1 MIAYHRI
8 AARLYGQPLLLLP
21 TTAQTIESF
30 VRCRIRDGSDIEAGR
45 GGGGGSPETGAQS
58 VEAFQQTASPGG
70 GVEIHGARSSRFV
83 GSTPLDA
90 QGRPQPF
97 RRTPDGTAIITIV
110 GELVN
115 RGAWIGA
122 SSGLVSYEGI
132 NHQLSAA
139 AADPDTRTILL
150 DIESPGGEAV
160 GAFECAAM
168 VRKAAA
174 VKPVI
179 AVVNGMACS
188 AGYAIASGAT
198 RIITSPTG
206 LAGSIGV
213 VMVHMDYSKM
223 LADVGIE
230 PTFIFAGDHK
240 VDGNPYEPLPKA
252 VREQFQNEIDAFYSL
267 FVQTV
272 AAGRGAR
279 LTEQKVKATQARV
292 FMGAEAVK
300 AGLADEIMTLD
311 EALAAVADPAF
322 TRRGSPSTP
331 PTSQNQG
338 KSMSNEQTNAHAAI
352 APASIAPADDAAAH
366 ASAAAARLGFNEP
379 AFAPTSVSNLKAEA
393 LRSAARD
400 ASQPTSPEPAIQQ
413 HERGIVAAARAER
426 ERLLLRSRRR

>member
-1 MIAYHRI
+1 MIAYQRI

-21 TTAQTIESF
+21 STAQTIESF
-30 VRCRIRDGSDIEAGR
+30 VRSRIRDGSDVEAGR
-45 GGGGGSPETGAQS
+45 GGGVGGTETGGQS

-132 NHQLSAA
+132 NHQIAAA

-160 GAFECAAM
+160 GAFECGAM
-168 VRKAAA
+168 VRKAAGI
-174 VKPVI
+174 KPVI

-198 RIITSPTG
+198 RIVTSPTG
-206 LAGSIGV
+206 LSGSIGV
-213 VMVHMDYSKM
+213 VMMHMDYSKM
-223 LADVGIE
+223 LAGVGIE

-252 VREQFQNEIDAFYSL
+252 VREKFQGEIDAFYNL
-267 FVQTV
+267 FVQSV
-272 AAGRGAR
+272 AAGRGSRMSEAAVR
-279 LTEQKVKATQARV
+279 GTEARV
-292 FMGAEAVK
+292 LMGEAAVA
-300 AGLADEIMTLD
+300 AGLADEVMTFD
-311 EALAAVADPAF
+311 EAVSYAGRFRSASPLVSALPTVVKSAAPKRDGGLLESVRRSVAE
-322 TRRGSPSTP
+322 TCGTVTP
-331 PTSQNQG
+331 LREGASAIVQA
-338 KSMSNEQTNAHAAI
+338 AHAAATVQLGGRADVDS
-352 APASIAPADDAAAH
+352 APEQGGGLLAEARRAAAETLRVAH
-366 ASAAAARLGFNEP
+366 ANR
-379 AFAPTSVSNLKAEA
+379 
-393 LRSAARD
+393 
-400 ASQPTSPEPAIQQ
+400 
-413 HERGIVAAARAER
+413 
-426 ERLLLRSRRR
+426 